1 MAYTTIDDPSEH
13 CQGLF
18 FTGNGSSTKRS
29 YDGNASSYIP
39 DIYFVK
45 NMGQSHH
52 PEHTDS
58 VADDGSNP
66 GFDASYEHSGYGRRS
81 SVQVI
86 SQVESDGYTTTS
98 AGQGNANGIEH
109 MALTWNCGSTA
120 TITAKGNNITSV
132 SASGSAVAHDYT
144 VNTTAKQSVVF
155 YVGTGSS
162 GMEVPH
168 HLGVKPTFGMIRK
181 MGSGLYTH
189 ANAYYDAG
197 PFKFYKD
204 MTANGV
210 ADGSWGGHHS
220 TGWWYAPSGG
230 VGSTEAFSA
239 APDSTKYTMGSHG
252 YTNTDDYDF
261 VVYSFSDVQGYFK
274 TGFYEGNGNADGPFV
289 YTGFQPEMILINPQD
304 NGTNPSSNGNLGKV
318 TGYYGGWYW
327 FVNGMSTSGGNPYDK
342 TWNMPN
348 SYSMTDHDEDAL
360 DILSNGFKIRAPGGD
375 VSGGWQAGNQVD
387 KTVWYAAWAKHPFV
401 TSDDGGSIPGTAV

>member
-18 FTGNGSSTKRS
+18 FTGTGSAHKIS
-29 YDGNASSYIP
+29 YDGNAESYIP

-52 PEHTDS
+52 PQQTDS
-58 VADDGSNP
+58 VRTGGITSANEQ
-66 GFDASYEHSGYGRRS
+66 AGYGSRDMD
-81 SVQVI
+81 I
-86 SQVESDGYTTTS
+86 LDELASDGYTVGT
-98 AGQGNANGIEH
+98 AGQGNANTIEH
-109 MALTWNCGSTA
+109 MVLTWNAGSTS
-120 TITAKGNNITSV
+120 TITTTGNNITSV

-181 MGSGLYTH
+181 MGPGTYSQT
-189 ANAYYDAG
+189 NYYDAG

-230 VGSTEAFSA
+230 VGSGEAFSA

-261 VVYSFSDVQGYFK
+261 ICYNFSDVQGYFK
-274 TGFYEGNGNADGPFV
+274 TGFYEGNGDANGPFV
-289 YTGFQPEMILINPQD
+289 YTGFEPEMILINPQD
-304 NGTNPSSNGNLGKV
+304 NGTNPATHGNLGSNV
-318 TGYYGGWYW
+318 GAGYYGGWYW
-327 FVNGMSTSGGNPYDK
+327 FVNGMSGNAFNPHNK
-342 TWNMPN
+342 TWMFAD
-348 SYSMTDHDEDAL
+348 SQAMTNYDEDAL
-360 DILSNGFKIRAPGGD
+360 DIYSNGFKIRAPGGD

-387 KTVWYAAWAKHPFV
+387 KTVWYAAWAKHPIV
-401 TSDDGGSIPGTAV
+401 TSGGVPATAR

>member
-13 CQGLF
+13 CQGLN
-18 FTGNGSSTKRS
+18 FTGTGSAHKIS

-45 NMGQSHH
+45 NFGSSAA

-58 VADDGSNP
+58 VATDGTN
-66 GFDASYEHSGYGRRS
+66 GGIDTTYEAATYGRR
-81 SVQVI
+81 VEIQVI
-86 SQVESDGYTTTS
+86 SQVESDGFTVTT
-98 AGQGNANGIEH
+98 AGQGNGNSNDH
-109 MALTWNCGSTA
+109 MALSWNCGSTA
-120 TITAKGNNITSV
+120 TITARGNNITSV

-181 MGSGLYTH
+181 MGPGTYSQT
-189 ANAYYDAG
+189 NYYDAA

-204 MTANGV
+204 MTANGL
-210 ADGSWGGHHS
+210 ADGSWGGHHGS
-220 TGWWYAPSGG
+220 GWQYAPSGG
-230 VGSTEAFSA
+230 VGSGEAFSA

-261 VVYSFSDVQGYFK
+261 ICYSFSDVQGYFK
-274 TGFYEGNGNADGPFV
+274 TGFYEGNGDANGPFV
-289 YTGFQPEMILINPQD
+289 YTGFEPEMILINPQD
-304 NGTNPSSNGNLGKV
+304 NGTNPATHGNLGSNV
-318 TGYYGGWYW
+318 GAGYYGGWYW
-327 FVNGMSTSGGNPYDK
+327 FVNGMTGNGFNPHNK
-342 TWNMPN
+342 TWNFPDSQAMQN
-348 SYSMTDHDEDAL
+348 YDEDAL
-360 DILSNGFKIRAPGGD
+360 DIYSNGFKIRAPGGD

-387 KTVWYAAWAKHPFV
+387 KTVWYAAWAKHPIV
-401 TSDDGGSIPGTAV
+401 TSGGVPATAR